1 MGMKNCLRV
10 LAFVVCILAGQ
21 QLMAQSTWKKGRL
34 RVSADGHFLETTN
47 DRPFF
52 WLGDT
57 GWELFHR
64 LDFEEIQTY
73 LDDRYAKGFNVIQAV
88 ILAEFDGIKKPNRY
102 GAIPFNQFK
111 VETPNPRYFELIDTV
126 VKMAAARDMFLCL
139 LPTWGDKVTPNWGTG
154 PVLFNELNA
163 YAYGKWLGQ
172 RYKNEE
178 NVIWM
183 LGGDRPP
190 RKDTSDWRPI
200 WRAMARGLREGT
212 DYKAFI
218 TYHTWGGEKS
228 TSADLHREEWLNMNT
243 MQSGHGSGHDVPVWK
258 WIDRDFKLP
267 NPKPTLDAEPN
278 YEDHPVNPWPSWD
291 PKNGYFDD
299 YDVRKQ
305 TYRSVFAGACGVTYG
320 HHAIWQFYSD
330 REEPINHVDR
340 TWKDALDRPGANNMS
355 DLRKLIEC
363 RPFIGRVYDPGMI
376 LDGQGEKGE
385 FITAFHGKD
394 NSYAM
399 IYIPVGKPVTIKTN
413 FMKSSD
419 IKVWWYDPRL
429 GMVVRGVSTYRKDI
443 MKFTPPTLGKGQDWV
458 LVLDNPEF
466 QYRPPGK

>member
-1 MGMKNCLRV
+1 MKRIRLLFFIATV
-10 LAFVVCILAGQ
+10 LFSTIVQ
-21 QLMAQSTWKKGRL
+21 AQKTWKNGRL

-73 LDDRYAKGFNVIQAV
+73 LNDRYAKGFNVIQAV

-102 GAIPFNQFK
+102 GALPLNNFNI
-111 VETPNPRYFELIDTV
+111 ETPNPRYFQLVDTV
-126 VKMAAARDMFLCL
+126 VKMAAQKDMFMCL
-139 LPTWGDKVTPNWGTG
+139 LPTWGDKVTPKWGTG
-154 PVLFNELNA
+154 PVIFNEKNA
-163 YAYGKWLGQ
+163 YTYGKWLGN
-172 RYKNEE
+172 RYKDDE
-178 NVIWM
+178 NIIWM

-190 RKDTSDWRPI
+190 QKDTSDWRPI

-212 DYKAFI
+212 GYKAFI

-228 TSADLHREEWLNMNT
+228 TSQYLHKEEWLSMNT

-278 YEDHPVNPWPSWD
+278 YEDHPVNPWPKWN
-291 PKNGYFDD
+291 PKDGFFDD

-305 TYRSVFAGACGVTYG
+305 CYRSVFAGGCGVTYG
-320 HHAIWQFYSD
+320 HHGVWQFYSE
-330 REEPINHVDR
+330 REEPITNVDR
-340 TWKDALDRPGANNMS
+340 SWTNGLDRPGAFS
-355 DLRKLIEC
+355 VSYLRKLIEC
-363 RPFIGRVYDPGMI
+363 RPYIGRIYDPSMI
-376 LDGQGEKGE
+376 VEGQGEKGE
-385 FITAFHGKD
+385 FITAFRGKD
-394 NSYAM
+394 NDYAM
-399 IYIPVGKPVTIKTN
+399 IYIPVGKTIKVKTS

-419 IKVWWYDPRL
+419 VKAWWFDPRIGL
-429 GMVVRGVSTYRKDI
+429 MVRGISSYRKDI
-443 MKFTPPTLGKGQDWV
+443 MSFTPPTKGLGQDWV
-458 LVLDNPEF
+458 LILDNPDY